1 MNDARQQAERS
12 ADRIRAELFATLREL
27 NRRRHRALDL
37 KYQLGKHYV
46 LLAAIAGGALLV
58 AGVAVTV
65 GLVRARLRRE
75 SRFAERVRGLMRAWK
90 NPENIAR
97 RASAPILSAD
107 TFRKVAAIAA
117 LTLANELAQRGVK
130 RLLRSGAHP

>member
-37 KYQLGKHYV
+37 KYQLGKHFV
-46 LLAAIAGGALLV
+46 LLAAIAGGGLLV

>member
-27 NRRRHRALDL
+27 NRRRHRAFDL
-37 KYQLGKHYV
+37 KYQLGKHFV
-46 LLAAIAGGALLV
+46 LLAAIAGGGLLV

-75 SRFAERVRGLMRAWK
+75 SRFAERVRGLMRAWE

-107 TFRKVAAIAA
+107 TLRKVAATAA

-130 RLLRSGAHP
+130 RLLWSGAHP